1 MQIETDL
8 NQMNKK
14 KGPKITTVLIIMMT
28 IIIIAAIGVI
38 IAILSLQKQ
47 PLRVSVDGLPVA
59 LPADTFMFGEN
70 GKIYVSI
77 RDIAPQVGY
86 TAHNGEYKVDT
97 EDTNKMYIQANDE
110 TETTSFYLNSTTINK
125 VAPNTTDN
133 YMNIVIDEPI
143 IEMNGKMYITSDG
156 FTSAFN
162 STFSYNSSK
171 NTITIQTLPYLYE
184 YYTSIIT
191 QLGDQKVYESISED
205 FINQK
210 AIIYGMIVGVDA
222 KGKYGVISLTGDEII
237 SPRYDNIEFI
247 ENAQEFIITNSSKK
261 VGIVYSTGNT
271 KISVSYDEIKVIDSD
286 LGLYLVKSNNKYGIV
301 NSQEDLIVHME
312 YDKIGVDTT
321 VYQTDNI
328 TNSYILFDTYIPVM
342 QNQKWGL
349 FNLQGQKIVE
359 TEYDGLGCIPKN
371 MKDKV
376 VNNTLLIEPQ
386 KVVVLEKDKKF
397 GGIDTKG
404 NMLIPVAFDGIY
416 STISAGETSYY
427 LLYNEQEYN
436 AVEYIRLIKEQLGI
450 VDEDENEE
458 DENDAKDTNTVVE
471 DSNSTQNN
479 AETNIEPSNE
489 NTPTSASTTEPENTE
504 NTAE

>member
-28 IIIIAAIGVI
+28 IIIIAVIGVI
-38 IAILSLQKQ
+38 IAILSLQEQ
-47 PLRVSVDGLPVA
+47 PLRVSIDGLQTA
-59 LPADTFMFGEN
+59 LPADTFVFGEN

-77 RDIAPQVGY
+77 RDIAQKLNY
-86 TAHNGEYKVDT
+86 EAHNGEYKVDT
-97 EDTNKMYIQANDE
+97 EDTNKMYIEAIDE
-110 TETTSFYLNSTTINK
+110 TETTSFYLNSTTISK

-143 IEMNGKMYITSDG
+143 IEMNGKMYITSEG
-156 FTSAFN
+156 FTPAFN
-162 STFSYNSSK
+162 STFSYNSSN
-171 NTITIQTLPYLYE
+171 NTITIQTLPYLYN
-184 YYTSIIT
+184 YYASIIT
-191 QLGDQKVYESISED
+191 ELGWAEISED
-205 FINQK
+205 FNNQK
-210 AIIYGMIVGVDA
+210 AIVYGMIVA
-222 KGKYGVISLTGDEII
+222 SKENTGKYGVISLTGDEII

-247 ENAQEFIITNSSKK
+247 ENAQEFIITNSSQK

-301 NSQEDLIVHME
+301 NSEEDLIVHME

-321 VYQTDNI
+321 IYQTDNI
-328 TNSYILFDTYIPVM
+328 TNSYILFNTYIPVM

-359 TEYDGLGCIPKN
+359 TEYDGLGCVPKN
-371 MKDKV
+371 VKDKV

-386 KVVVLEKDKKF
+386 KVVVLEKDEKF

-427 LLYNEQEYN
+427 LLYNEKEYD

-450 VDEDENEE
+450 ANEDEE
-458 DENDAKDTNTVVE
+458 DENDVQDTNTAVE
-471 DSNSTQNN
+471 DSNSMQNN
-479 AETNIEPSNE
+479 AETNAESSNE
-489 NTPTSASTTEPENTE
+489 NTPTEASTTEPESTE